1 MKKIK
6 KRGAVYGVIAL
17 LLCAAAYLNWS
28 YVDTPED
35 LLAAQQTDAQADTQT
50 DASADS
56 TAGEGDYFASS
67 RLTRTQARDEAV
79 STLKEL
85 SESDTADQSAKDDAA
100 AQISALADDTV
111 AEANIESLI
120 RAKGYEDAVVMLGDG
135 SANIVVAPP
144 DGGLQAEDV
153 VSYKGVKSN
162 DNGDAGLVL
171 VIEAADGK
179 AEDIANQLTA
189 YQQDQVAFYGNYAE
203 FAEAQSNVENAI
215 IDGSDN
221 LVVMVI
227 ASNGCSA
234 DLTSA
239 VNGVL
244 GK

>member
-35 LLAAQQTDAQADTQT
+35 LLAAQ
-50 DASADS
+50 
-56 TAGEGDYFASS
+56 
-67 RLTRTQARDEAV
+67 LTRTQARDEAV

-120 RAKGYEDAVVMLGDG
+120 RAKGYEDAVVMLGDS

-153 VSYKGVKSN
+153 AVIRDIVISETGMT
-162 DNGDAGLVL
+162 AGQIKIV
-171 VIEAADGK
+171 EA
-179 AEDIANQLTA
+179 
-189 YQQDQVAFYGNYAE
+189 
-203 FAEAQSNVENAI
+203 S
-215 IDGSDN
+215 
-221 LVVMVI
+221 
-227 ASNGCSA
+227 
-234 DLTSA
+234 
-239 VNGVL
+239 
-244 GK
+244 

>member
-50 DASADS
+50 DTSADS
-56 TAGEGDYFASS
+56 TAGESDYFASS

-85 SESDTADQSAKDDAA
+85 SESDTADQAAKDDAA

-120 RAKGYEDAVVMLGDG
+120 RAKGYEDAVVMLGDRHDGRADQNRG
-135 SANIVVAPP
+135 SILIDSV
-144 DGGLQAEDV
+144 
-153 VSYKGVKSN
+153 YF
-162 DNGDAGLVL
+162 
-171 VIEAADGK
+171 
-179 AEDIANQLTA
+179 
-189 YQQDQVAFYGNYAE
+189 YFAFYTNC
-203 FAEAQSNVENAI
+203 AI
-215 IDGSDN
+215 MLLDR
-221 LVVMVI
+221 
-227 ASNGCSA
+227 
-234 DLTSA
+234 TR
-239 VNGVL
+239 
-244 GK
+244 

>member
-35 LLAAQQTDAQADTQT
+35 LLAAQQTDTQADTQT

-56 TAGEGDYFASS
+56 TAGEDDYFASS

-79 STLKEL
+79 ST
-85 SESDTADQSAKDDAA
+85 

-120 RAKGYEDAVVMLGDG
+120 RAKGYEDAVVMLGDS
-135 SANIVVAPP
+135 SANVVVAPP

-153 VSYKGVKSN
+153 AVIRDIVISETGMT
-162 DNGDAGLVL
+162 AGQIKIV
-171 VIEAADGK
+171 EA
-179 AEDIANQLTA
+179 
-189 YQQDQVAFYGNYAE
+189 
-203 FAEAQSNVENAI
+203 S
-215 IDGSDN
+215 
-221 LVVMVI
+221 
-227 ASNGCSA
+227 
-234 DLTSA
+234 
-239 VNGVL
+239 
-244 GK
+244 

>member
-17 LLCAAAYLNWS
+17 LLCTAAYLNWS
-28 YVDTPED
+28 YVDAPEE
-35 LLAAQQTDAQADTQT
+35 LLAAQQTDADTAAQT
-50 DASADS
+50 DAADTPES
-56 TAGEGDYFASS
+56 DYFASS

-85 SESDTADQSAKDDAA
+85 SESGTADQTAKEEAA

-153 VSYKGVKSN
+153 AVIRDIVLSETGMT
-162 DNGDAGLVL
+162 AGQIKIV
-171 VIEAADGK
+171 EA
-179 AEDIANQLTA
+179 
-189 YQQDQVAFYGNYAE
+189 
-203 FAEAQSNVENAI
+203 S
-215 IDGSDN
+215 
-221 LVVMVI
+221 
-227 ASNGCSA
+227 
-234 DLTSA
+234 
-239 VNGVL
+239 
-244 GK
+244 

>member
-17 LLCAAAYLNWS
+17 LLCTAAYLNWS
-28 YVDTPED
+28 YVDAPED
-35 LLAAQQTDAQADTQT
+35 LLAAQQTDADTAAQTDTAADTQE
-50 DASADS
+50 S
-56 TAGEGDYFASS
+56 DYFASS

-85 SESDTADQSAKDDAA
+85 SESDTADQTAKDEAA

-153 VSYKGVKSN
+153 AVIRDIVISETGMT
-162 DNGDAGLVL
+162 AGQIKIV
-171 VIEAADGK
+171 EA
-179 AEDIANQLTA
+179 
-189 YQQDQVAFYGNYAE
+189 
-203 FAEAQSNVENAI
+203 S
-215 IDGSDN
+215 
-221 LVVMVI
+221 
-227 ASNGCSA
+227 
-234 DLTSA
+234 
-239 VNGVL
+239 
-244 GK
+244 

>member
-1 MKKIK
+1 M
-6 KRGAVYGVIAL
+6 RHRRRQSYGSENAIRYIRYSNSLGGQADEENQKTRSGL
-17 LLCAAAYLNWS
+17 RCDRAAACAAAYLNWS

-153 VSYKGVKSN
+153 AVIRDIVISETGMT
-162 DNGDAGLVL
+162 AGQIKIV
-171 VIEAADGK
+171 EA
-179 AEDIANQLTA
+179 
-189 YQQDQVAFYGNYAE
+189 
-203 FAEAQSNVENAI
+203 S
-215 IDGSDN
+215 
-221 LVVMVI
+221 
-227 ASNGCSA
+227 
-234 DLTSA
+234 
-239 VNGVL
+239 
-244 GK
+244 

>member
-17 LLCAAAYLNWS
+17 LLCTAAYLNWS
-28 YVDTPED
+28 YVDAPEE
-35 LLAAQQTDAQADTQT
+35 LLAAQQTDADTAAQAD
-50 DASADS
+50 AAADTPES
-56 TAGEGDYFASS
+56 DYFASS

-85 SESDTADQSAKDDAA
+85 SESGTADQTAKEEAA

-153 VSYKGVKSN
+153 AVIRDIVLSETGMT
-162 DNGDAGLVL
+162 AGQIKIV
-171 VIEAADGK
+171 EA
-179 AEDIANQLTA
+179 
-189 YQQDQVAFYGNYAE
+189 
-203 FAEAQSNVENAI
+203 S
-215 IDGSDN
+215 
-221 LVVMVI
+221 
-227 ASNGCSA
+227 
-234 DLTSA
+234 
-239 VNGVL
+239 
-244 GK
+244 

>member
-50 DASADS
+50 DTSADNA
-56 TAGEGDYFASS
+56 AGESDYFASS

-120 RAKGYEDAVVMLGDG
+120 RAKGYEDAVVMLGDS
-135 SANIVVAPP
+135 SANVVVAPP
-144 DGGLQAEDV
+144 GRR
-153 VSYKGVKSN
+153 S
-162 DNGDAGLVL
+162 AG
-171 VIEAADGK
+171 
-179 AEDIANQLTA
+179 
-189 YQQDQVAFYGNYAE
+189 
-203 FAEAQSNVENAI
+203 
-215 IDGSDN
+215 
-221 LVVMVI
+221 
-227 ASNGCSA
+227 
-234 DLTSA
+234 
-239 VNGVL
+239 
-244 GK
+244 

>member
-17 LLCAAAYLNWS
+17 LLCTAAYLNWS
-28 YVDTPED
+28 YVDAPEE
-35 LLAAQQTDAQADTQT
+35 LLAAQQTDADTAAQT
-50 DASADS
+50 DAAADAPES
-56 TAGEGDYFASS
+56 DYFASS

-85 SESDTADQSAKDDAA
+85 SESGTADQTAKDEAA

-153 VSYKGVKSN
+153 AVIRDIVLSETGMT
-162 DNGDAGLVL
+162 AGQIKIV
-171 VIEAADGK
+171 EA
-179 AEDIANQLTA
+179 
-189 YQQDQVAFYGNYAE
+189 
-203 FAEAQSNVENAI
+203 S
-215 IDGSDN
+215 
-221 LVVMVI
+221 
-227 ASNGCSA
+227 
-234 DLTSA
+234 
-239 VNGVL
+239 
-244 GK
+244 